1 VTGEVTD
8 AWVRSKKTFT
18 KTQRI
23 SIIFLRIEKV
33 FPATDCHI
41 FSPRGPE
48 IDIEISWYPIVFLF
62 QIFVENEK
70 KRE

>member
-1 VTGEVTD
+1 LARDDYV
-8 AWVRSKKTFT
+8 
-18 KTQRI
+18 
-23 SIIFLRIEKV
+23 
-33 FPATDCHI
+33 
-41 FSPRGPE
+41 FSPRAPE